1 MTKAVIID
9 DTKANRDT
17 LEVLIEKYCPELK
30 IVGKAANIE
39 EAELVLENKQP
50 ELVFLDIEMAGGT
63 GFDLLE
69 RLDEINFDVI
79 FVTAYDKYAIRAF
92 KFSAIDYL
100 LKPINI
106 RDLIHAVN
114 KVTTKERFYS
124 GNDLKEVIR
133 NMQGATSENKKLAIA
148 SHQGLDFVP
157 IQNLIRCEADG
168 KYTLCVLKNG
178 KRILSSKNL
187 KEFET
192 ILSGENFYR
201 VHHSH
206 LINMGHIKH
215 YVKQDGGCLIMIN
228 DDKIGIAQR
237 KKEDFLKQLNKI

>member
-1 MTKAVIID
+1 MIKSAIVD

-30 IVGKAANIE
+30 IVGKAANIQ
-39 EAELVLENKQP
+39 EAEIVLETQQP
-50 ELVFLDIEMAGGT
+50 ELVFLDIEMPGGT

-69 RLDEINFDVI
+69 RLDIVNFDII

-106 RDLIHAVN
+106 RDLIHAVH

-124 GNDLKEVIR
+124 GNDLKEIIK
-133 NMQGATSENKKLAIA
+133 NMRSGSSDNKKIAIA
-148 SHQGLDFVP
+148 SLQGLDFVP
-157 IQNLIRCEADG
+157 IDSLIRCEADG
-168 KYTLCVLKNG
+168 KYTLCILENG

-187 KEFET
+187 KEFEI
-192 ILSGENFYR
+192 ILSEENFYR

-215 YVKQDGGCLIMIN
+215 YAKQDGGYLVMIN
-228 DDKIGIAQR
+228 DDEIGIAQR
-237 KKEDFLKQLNKI
+237 KKEDFLKQLNRI